1 MNSKEKHIYIVGMNM
16 PGYLPDSDN
25 QWYTNFKDACAA
37 AKSLKDMF
45 LEDNWAQP
53 RKAYW
58 HVSGNIRRDWR
69 YDVYREDVSTTYVIW
84 IEEEWV
90 TEEEYTEYTKWM

>member
-1 MNSKEKHIYIVGMNM
+1 MNSKKKHIYIVGMNM

-25 QWYTNFKDACAA
+25 QWYTNLEDAYAA
-37 AKSLKDMF
+37 AKNLKDMF
-45 LEDNWAQP
+45 LEDNWDLP
-53 RKAYW
+53 RSQQY
-58 HVSGNIRRDWR
+58 HVYGNIRRDRR
-69 YDVYREDVSTTYVIW
+69 YDVYCEGRGLDYVIW